1 VSPGPV
7 RPAAARG
14 RRSALRRLLLAALPV
29 ASPSVARAASAGSAE
44 PATVNAA
51 RPGVADPTGFAPEL
65 RARLLD
71 GGCILLMRHAQTV
84 SGIGDPAGFRIG
96 DCATQRNLSG
106 EGRAQAER
114 LGAALRREGVP
125 IGPVR
130 SSRWCR
136 CLDTARLAFGR
147 VEPWPVLDSFFAE
160 RSANGP
166 AQTAELR
173 RWALAFRGP
182 GNAALVTH
190 QVNVTG
196 LTGQWV
202 GSGEL
207 LVLEPRDGEL
217 ALLGRLPPG

>member
-1 VSPGPV
+1 VSA
-7 RPAAARG
+7 RPTRRG
-14 RRSALRRLLLAALPV
+14 ALRRLLLATLAGRLPAV
-29 ASPSVARAASAGSAE
+29 GAGASLASVGASVGAASPGPDASA
-44 PATVNAA
+44 PA
-51 RPGVADPTGFAPEL
+51 GLSPEL
-65 RARLLD
+65 RARLLE
-71 GGCILLMRHAQTV
+71 GGCILLLRHAQTV
-84 SGIGDPAGFRIG
+84 SGVGDPAGFRVG
-96 DCATQRNLSG
+96 DCATQRNLSD

-114 LGAALRREGVP
+114 IGAALRRERVP

-160 RSANGP
+160 RAGTGP

-182 GNAALVTH
+182 DNAALVTH

-202 GSGEL
+202 ASGEL
-207 LVLEPRDGEL
+207 LVLVPRDGEL
-217 ALLGRLPPG
+217 VTIARLPPS